1 MYDCGRESSVTLK
14 GGSITLMLVPS
25 LTGLESN
32 KQVNMMF
39 VCSEDT
45 EQCDHIGRF
54 IGLRATF

>member
-45 EQCDHIGRF
+45 ESKPVKLVISCS
-54 IGLRATF
+54 